1 MGSILGIMRLI
12 LPNVK
17 ANFRLNNRKD
27 IYAMH
32 NMYMY
37 LLKGS
42 TLHSFEN
49 EIQSFEKVRE
59 ANVFYI
65 LQSMS
70 YNYVSSDLCLLL
82 KNYLYDMDF

>member
-1 MGSILGIMRLI
+1 
-12 LPNVK
+12 
-17 ANFRLNNRKD
+17 
-27 IYAMH
+27 
-32 NMYMY
+32 MY